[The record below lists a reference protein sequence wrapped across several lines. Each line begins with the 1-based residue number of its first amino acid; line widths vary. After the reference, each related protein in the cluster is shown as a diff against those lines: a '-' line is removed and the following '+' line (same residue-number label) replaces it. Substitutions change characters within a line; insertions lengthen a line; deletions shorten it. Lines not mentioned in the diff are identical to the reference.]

1 MNEKKLF
8 SPVYE
13 SLFYFFL
20 DFVVDKLILIEFFL
34 GSYLTWTL
42 VLVGHRAT
50 SIVGRRT
57 KGGDNLR
64 RVHMSSHPYFTYVVH
79 LERKK

>member
-34 GSYLTWTL
+34 GSYLGLWCWWVIEL
-42 VLVGHRAT
+42 LRLLEDVL
-50 SIVGRRT
+50 
-57 KGGDNLR
+57 
-64 RVHMSSHPYFTYVVH
+64 RVETI
-79 LERKK
+79 